1 MEHPRLCG
9 VKLHYS
15 HYSHLIWIDPR
26 LRGVKYT
33 EMLGL
38 LFLLGT
44 SPLTRGKGS
53 YYERKC
59 IGHRYTPAYAGKD
72 TKCEKIENVSP
83 GTHQ

>member
-26 LRGVKYT
+26 LRGVKVVIMK
-33 EMLGL
+33 ENALDI
-38 LFLLGT
+38 GT
-44 SPLTRGKGS
+44 SPLMRGKEIK
-53 YYERKC
+53 Y
-59 IGHRYTPAYAGKD
+59 
-72 TKCEKIENVSP
+72 EKIENVSP